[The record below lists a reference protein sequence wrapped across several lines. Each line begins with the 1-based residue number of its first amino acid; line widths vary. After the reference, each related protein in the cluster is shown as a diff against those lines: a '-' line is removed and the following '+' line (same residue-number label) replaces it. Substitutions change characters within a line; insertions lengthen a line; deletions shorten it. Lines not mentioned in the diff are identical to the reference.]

1 MAKCKSCSKSDVSGI
16 EAVPYK
22 LLATAVAGNILAK
35 KVGKM
40 LTTNTDGTPKA
51 DSFLVKNPMVRQLG
65 MVAIG
70 IGATMF
76 ADGNELITGAGLGVA
91 TEGAMEFIADQMK
104 PKAAVAGYAPTQIA
118 GYAPTQIGA
127 MHQRYAQRMQVP
139 TPAYQKATVSAAEE
153 KWEAA

>member
-91 TEGAMEFIADQMK
+91 TEGAMEFIAS
-104 PKAAVAGYAPTQIA
+104 KAPQLGIAGYAPTQIA

-139 TPAYQKATVSAAEE
+139 TPAHQKATVSATEE
-153 KWEAA
+153 WEAA